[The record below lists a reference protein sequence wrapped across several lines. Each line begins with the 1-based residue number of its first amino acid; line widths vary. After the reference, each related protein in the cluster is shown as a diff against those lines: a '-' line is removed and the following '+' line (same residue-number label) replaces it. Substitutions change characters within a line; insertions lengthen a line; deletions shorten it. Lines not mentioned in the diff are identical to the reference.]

1 VRLSLRLPCSESSA
15 QGGRHHRPIRM
26 MLCSRRPS
34 SLRVM
39 SGTPESRAYRVV
51 IADDTYLIR
60 EGLRQVLEGEDGVDI
75 VAYASSL
82 PTLLREVSE
91 QRPDVVITDIRMPP
105 TNTDEGI
112 LAAAELQESDPP
124 VGVVVISNY
133 VSPHYVLRLFEHGSA
148 GTAYLLK
155 ENIGHRERLMEAIR
169 AVASGG
175 SVVDPAVVD
184 VLVEA
189 RLRARNSRLTDLTT
203 REREVLA
210 RVAQGKS
217 NAAIATELFLTKRA
231 IEKNINSIFSK
242 LNLVNDTE
250 ISQRVAATLLY
261 LADTPAS
268 APETVS
274 A

>member
-1 VRLSLRLPCSESSA
+1 
-15 QGGRHHRPIRM
+15 M
-26 MLCSRRPS
+26 
-34 SLRVM
+34 
-39 SGTPESRAYRVV
+39 
-51 IADDTYLIR
+51 
-60 EGLRQVLEGEDGVDI
+60 
-75 VAYASSL
+75 
-82 PTLLREVSE
+82 
-91 QRPDVVITDIRMPP
+91 
-105 TNTDEGI
+105 
-112 LAAAELQESDPP
+112 
-124 VGVVVISNY
+124 
-133 VSPHYVLRLFEHGSA
+133 LRLFEHGSA

-155 ENIGHRERLMEAIR
+155 EHIGHRERLLEAIR
-169 AVASGG
+169 EVASGG

-189 RLRARNSRLTDLTT
+189 RLRARNSPLANLTP

-250 ISQRVAATLLY
+250 VSRRVAATLLY
-261 LADTPAS
+261 LAEPLRSAA

-274 A
+274 VVDGSGHAGSGPYVGAPPALRCSPRASCSVAGGGVSVSRLAAPRSTSLRISVSATVASAATMQISH